1 MQVFIYGFF
10 CHSSC
15 PQLPR
20 VPRVLLAPTAISA
33 IIIPINLPTTP
44 APPGQLI
51 LIISFII
58 RRIARPLA
66 FALR

>member
-1 MQVFIYGFF
+1 MQAFIYGFS

-15 PQLPR
+15 SR

-33 IIIPINLPTTP
+33 IIIPINLPTAP

-58 RRIARPLA
+58 RCIARPLA
-66 FALR
+66 FALS